1 MWSHRANVDNWMD
14 DFTPDFE
21 EAAKIEAVWFLD
33 SVGNVWET
41 CSPDDNHAKA
51 FGPRGSARKVRRNV
65 FASYRV
71 IDADGEAGF
80 TIVEL
85 VFL

>member
-1 MWSHRANVDNWMD
+1 MWNHRADLDNWMD

-21 EAAKIEAVWFLD
+21 EANEIEAVFFLD

-41 CSPDDNHAKA
+41 CSPDDNHAEA
-51 FGPRGSARKVRRNV
+51 FGPRGAARKVRRNV
-65 FASYRV
+65 FTSYRV